1 MIKRMDHV
9 ALVVEDLGAA
19 LGFWRDVLGL
29 PLAKTE
35 DNPGEQ
41 VRIAFLPLG
50 ESEIELLQPTEPE
63 SGIGKYLAKRGV
75 GIHHLCVEVDD
86 LDALLQ
92 RLAAHGVEMIN
103 QTPRIRP
110 DGTQYAFVHPRSAFG
125 VLLELYQK
133 PSAED

>member
-1 MIKRMDHV
+1 MIKRIDHV
-9 ALVVEDLGAA
+9 ALVVDDLEAA
-19 LGFWRDVLGL
+19 LSFWRDVLGL

-41 VRIAFLPLG
+41 VQIAFLPLG

-63 SGIGKYLAKRGV
+63 SGIGKFLAKRGA

-86 LDALLQ
+86 LGAMMQ
-92 RLAAHGVEMIN
+92 RLAARGVEMIN
-103 QTPRIRP
+103 QAPRVRP

-133 PSAED
+133 PAAEG

>member
-1 MIKRMDHV
+1 MIKRIDHV
-9 ALVVEDLGAA
+9 ALVVEDLDAA

-41 VRIAFLPLG
+41 VQIAFLPVG

-63 SGIGKYLAKRGV
+63 SGIGKFLAKRGA
-75 GIHHLCVEVDD
+75 GIHHLCIEVDD
-86 LDALLQ
+86 LGAMLQ
-92 RLAAHGVEMIN
+92 RLAERGVEMIN
-103 QTPRIRP
+103 QTPRVRP
-110 DGTQYAFVHPRSAFG
+110 DGTQYAFVHPRSAIG

-133 PSAED
+133 PAVQS